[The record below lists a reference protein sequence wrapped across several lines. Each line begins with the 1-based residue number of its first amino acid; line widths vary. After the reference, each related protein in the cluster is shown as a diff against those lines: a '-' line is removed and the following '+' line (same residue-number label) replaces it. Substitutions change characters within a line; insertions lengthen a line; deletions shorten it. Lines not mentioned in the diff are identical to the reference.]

1 MMELRPYQDEVVD
14 EFERKVAEGIR
25 RIIIVAPTGAGK
37 TVIAAEIIKRAAAK
51 SQRVLFLAHRDE
63 LLVQPRDKLKNFFDI
78 IAGIIK
84 AGRDKDARP
93 QALVQVAG
101 VQTLYWRGIR
111 TDRMELPAADIV
123 FVDEAHHV
131 RARTYQLILEQYPNA
146 IIVGLTATPCR
157 GDGRGLGNV
166 FEAMI
171 ECPQIPELIKLG
183 HLVPVKIFAP
193 PAPNLRGV
201 EVASTGDYVID
212 QLSDRM
218 NTDALVGDFVEHWLR
233 HAQRRR
239 TIAFAVDVAHSV
251 HITNEMIKSG
261 VRAEHV
267 DGNTPQADREAILGR
282 LASGETEVVSNCM
295 ILTEGFDLPDIGCIA
310 LVRPTRSLGLFRQ
323 MIGRGFRPAEAKSD
337 VIILDHSG
345 GVYRHG
351 RPDDVIAW
359 TLDTDCRATNT
370 THEARVAKAG
380 SDPFCECKACGH
392 LRIRGM
398 ACDNCGWEPKPPAR
412 AVDYIDADL
421 IELGST
427 GTPTETDRI
436 IFFCELRGHQRTAR
450 KKDGSPYHPKWA
462 VCQYRDKFKTWP
474 PRSWDAYAPLE
485 PSDATRRWI
494 RSRQIA
500 WAKARQAS

>member
-1 MMELRPYQDEVVD
+1 
-14 EFERKVAEGIR
+14 
-25 RIIIVAPTGAGK
+25 VAPTGAGK
-37 TVIAAEIIKRAAAK
+37 TVIAAEIVKRAAAK
-51 SQRVLFLAHRDE
+51 YQRVLFLAHRDE
-63 LLVQPRDKLKNFFDI
+63 LLTQPRDKLKNFFEI

-101 VQTLYWRGIR
+101 VQTLYWRCVR
-111 TDRMELPAADIV
+111 TTRMELPDADIV
-123 FVDEAHHV
+123 FVDECHHV
-131 RARTYQLILEQYPNA
+131 RAMTYQKIIEAYPDA
-146 IIVGLTATPCR
+146 IIIGLTATPCR

-171 ECPQIPELIKLG
+171 ECPQIPELIKLKK
-183 HLVPVKIFAP
+183 LVPVKIFAP
-193 PAPNLRGV
+193 PPPNLRGV
-201 EVASTGDYVID
+201 EVASTGDYVIN

-251 HITNEMIKSG
+251 HITNELIKSG

-267 DGNTPQADREAILGR
+267 DGTTPQADREAILAR

-323 MIGRGFRPAEAKSD
+323 MIGRGLRPATGKTD
-337 VIILDHSG
+337 VIILDHAG

-351 RPDDVIAW
+351 RPDDVIEW
-359 TLDTDCRATNT
+359 TLDIDRRATNT
-370 THEARVAKAG
+370 THEARIAKTG
-380 SDPFCECKACGH
+380 SDPFVECKSCGH
-392 LRIRGM
+392 LRMRGL

-412 AVDYIDADL
+412 AREYIDADL
-421 IELGST
+421 VELGATSR
-427 GTPTETDRI
+427 PTETDRI
-436 IFFCELRGHQRTAR
+436 VNSIGDPALVRMKAKRDELTKQRDRLNHRIDYLDRRIA
-450 KKDGSPYHPKWA
+450 DHPEQ
-462 VCQYRDKFKTWP
+462 VRQY
-474 PRSWDAYAPLE
+474 L
-485 PSDATRRWI
+485 
-494 RSRQIA
+494 
-500 WAKARQAS
+500 ARQVAADPNDPFDLARFEADPRRLW

>member
-1 MMELRPYQDEVVD
+1 MKLRPYQDDVVD
-14 EFERKVAEGIR
+14 EFERKVAEGVR

-51 SQRVLFLAHRDE
+51 YQRVLFLAHRDE
-63 LLVQPRDKLKNFFDI
+63 LLTQPRDKLKNFFDI

-101 VQTLYWRGIR
+101 VQTLYWRCVR
-111 TDRMELPAADIV
+111 TNRMELPAADIV
-123 FVDEAHHV
+123 FVDECHHV
-131 RARTYQLILEQYPNA
+131 RAMTYQKIIEAYPDA

-157 GDGRGLGNV
+157 GDGRGLGNI
-166 FEAMI
+166 FEVI
-171 ECPQIPELIKLG
+171 IDCPQIPELIK
-183 HLVPVKIFAP
+183 HDPPYLVPVKIFAP
-193 PAPNLRGV
+193 PPPDLRGV
-201 EVASTGDYVID
+201 QVMSTGDY
-212 QLSDRM
+212 
-218 NTDALVGDFVEHWLR
+218 NTDELSARMDPLVGDFVEHWLR

-239 TIAFAVDVAHSV
+239 TIAFAVDVPHSV
-251 HITNEMIKSG
+251 DITNELIKSG

-267 DGNTPQADREAILGR
+267 DGTTPQGDREAILGR

-323 MIGRGFRPAEAKSD
+323 MIGRGLRPADGKSD

-359 TLDTDCRATNT
+359 TLDIDRRATNT
-370 THEARVAKAG
+370 THDARIAKTG

-392 LRIRGM
+392 LRMKGM

-412 AVDYIDADL
+412 AVEYIDADL
-421 IELGST
+421 VELGSA
-427 GTPTETDRI
+427 GTPLETDRI
-436 IFFCELRGHQRTAR
+436 AFFCELRGHQRTAR

-462 VCQYRDKFKTWP
+462 ACQFKDKFKSWP
-474 PRSWDAYAPLE
+474 PFSWNNFAPLE
-485 PSDATRRWI
+485 PTPATLRWI
-494 RSRQIA
+494 KSRQIA
-500 WAKARQAS
+500 WAKSREP